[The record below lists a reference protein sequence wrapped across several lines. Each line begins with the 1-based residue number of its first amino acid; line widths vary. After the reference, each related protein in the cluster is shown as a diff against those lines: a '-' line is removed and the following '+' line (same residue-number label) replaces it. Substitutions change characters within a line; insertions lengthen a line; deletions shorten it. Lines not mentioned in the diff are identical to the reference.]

1 MNLMERNHHTKEND
15 WREDLKSD
23 LGIEQTKYEELEEE
37 DGFPIE
43 DLDQEKEEDEES
55 VQGFLHKPYMTTV
68 LLGVILAL
76 LICIIILLLFMPNRR
91 QSAQTGGNDNLQQ
104 SITQY
109 AQEQKQNDYVAG
121 LSGETVA
128 IDPVDTSESKE
139 ETPQHTVEEETEP
152 ETAPVSVDG
161 DKTAVVVDVEDEN
174 DISYSKEFILN
185 EALPYFADN
194 NQDAI
199 WDLAHL
205 KRYVKLSEELKNT
218 DQYYYKG
225 DVNSDGRPDGQGL
238 AIYENNSY
246 YYGEWVDGVRSG
258 TGTWYRFYIGKI
270 NKSNAM
276 GKYIAHSYA
285 GSWANDLPDGQGAEH
300 FDVDISKLKAHERIL
315 QNVVGNFSGGL
326 YDGELYMNTVDYTG
340 NVEEWSGV
348 TEKGVFTLW
357 RDMSAIGE
365 CAVWRKNDDHSL
377 CIDIDKSEN
386 KNQGLR
392 ELLKTD
398 EK

>member
-1 MNLMERNHHTKEND
+1 MNLMEGNRHTKETD
-15 WREDLKSD
+15 WREDLRSD
-23 LGIEQTKYEELEEE
+23 LNGEQVKYAESEED

-43 DLDQEKEEDEES
+43 DLDRETDDADEEGL
-55 VQGFLHKPYMTTV
+55 QGILHKPYMTSV
-68 LLGVILAL
+68 LLGIILVL
-76 LICIIILLLFMPNRR
+76 LICIIVLLLVMPDRGR
-91 QSAQTGGNDNLQQ
+91 AAQTNDLQQ

-109 AQEQKQNDYVAG
+109 AQEQKQNDYVGG
-121 LSGETVA
+121 LSGETVD
-128 IDPVDTSESKE
+128 IDPVD
-139 ETPQHTVEEETEP
+139 ETEVKEDTVRP
-152 ETAPVSVDG
+152 ELQEEKEAETTPVSADG
-161 DKTAVVVDVEDEN
+161 DKTAIVVDVEDEN

-218 DQYYYKG
+218 DQYYYIG
-225 DVNSDGRPDGQGL
+225 DVNSDGRPDGKGL

-246 YYGEWVDGVRSG
+246 YYGDWSDGIRSG

-276 GKYIAHSYA
+276 GKYMAHSYA
-285 GSWANDLPDGQGAEH
+285 GSWANDLPNGQGAEH
-300 FDVDISKLKAHERIL
+300 FDVDVSKLEGYERIL
-315 QNVVGNFSGGL
+315 QNVVGNFSDGL
-326 YDGELYMNTVDYTG
+326 YDGELYANTIDYIG
-340 NVEEWSGV
+340 VVEEWNGV
-348 TEKGVFTLW
+348 TSRGVFTLW

-365 CAVWRKNDDHSL
+365 CAVWQNKDDRSL

-398 EK
+398 VK